1 MKRLPLLLA
10 LTTGLLLGACS
21 EPAPPAP
28 PAESA
33 ATAESAEAQAARLT
47 AWFDEKF
54 EEQLQFSPIG
64 LTFLG
69 RKDRQAE
76 IDDMSVAAEQA
87 LLEWRAATVEELE
100 AGFDY
105 ASLPPALQDSWDI
118 WVYQYEQAR
127 DGVPFRNAGFVFDQM
142 NGPQSLLPTV
152 LISFHAVD
160 EPEDLE
166 ALVARLAESE
176 RATDQLLERA
186 RQASEDGVRTP
197 AFALEGVIEQ
207 ARKVITGAPFTEGEA
222 SDLWADFEAEVTK
235 LLDAEKLSDSDAEA
249 LRQAARLALTE
260 QFQPAYERVIAWAE
274 GELEKAPEVSTG
286 LSGREDG
293 APYYEFLLR
302 VHTTTDLT
310 SDEIHEIGL
319 EEVARLR
326 GEMEAIKEQVGFEGD
341 LQAFFDMLREST
353 DDERFYF
360 PDTDAGRQAY
370 LDEATAAIERIKAE
384 LPNFFG
390 ILPKA
395 DLVVKRVEPFRE
407 QDGAAQHYYPSTP
420 DGSRPG
426 VYYAHLSDMTAMPKR
441 ELEVIAYHEGL
452 PGHHMQIA
460 IAQELEGLPV
470 FRTQAG
476 FNAYSE
482 GWGLYSEWL
491 ATEIDGT
498 YEDPYSEFGRLGSE
512 MWRAVR
518 LVVDTGLHAKDWTED
533 EAFDYFLENAAITEA
548 QARSEVQR
556 YIVMPG
562 QATGYKIG
570 MLKIQELRA
579 KAEAALG
586 EDFDIRA
593 FHDVI
598 LGGGAMP
605 LTILERRVDGWI
617 ADMRQEGVGQGNS

>member
-1 MKRLPLLLA
+1 MKRLPLVLA
-10 LTTGLLLGACS
+10 LACALLLGACS

-28 PAESA
+28 PTEPA
-33 ATAESAEAQAARLT
+33 ADAASVEEEAARLT

-54 EEQLQFSPIG
+54 EEELQFSPLS

-87 LLEWRAATVEELE
+87 QLEWRAATVEELRAE
-100 AGFDY
+100 FDY
-105 ASLPPALQDSWDI
+105 DTLPQELKDSWDI

-127 DGVPFRNAGFVFDQM
+127 DGVPFRFSGFVFDQM
-142 NGPQSLLPTV
+142 SGPQSFLPTL
-152 LISFHAVD
+152 LINFHAVD
-160 EPEDLE
+160 EAEDLE
-166 ALVARLAESE
+166 ALVSRLEESARA
-176 RATDQLLERA
+176 ADQLLDRA
-186 RQASEDGVRTP
+186 RQGSEAGVRTP
-197 AFALEGVIEQ
+197 TFALEGVIEQ

-222 SDLWADFEAEVTK
+222 SDLWADFEAEVAK
-235 LLDAEKLSDSDAEA
+235 LEEAEKLSDADAQA

-260 QFQPAYERVIAWAE
+260 HFQPAYERIIAWAE
-274 GELEKAPEVSTG
+274 GELEKAPEISTG
-286 LSGREDG
+286 LSGQEDG
-293 APYYEFLLR
+293 AAYYDYLLR

-310 SDEIHEIGL
+310 ADEIHEIGL
-319 EEVARLR
+319 SEVARLR
-326 GEMEAIKEQVGFEGD
+326 GEMEAIREEVGFEGD
-341 LQAFFDMLREST
+341 LQAFFDMLRESK

-360 PDTDAGRQAY
+360 PDTDEGRQAY
-370 LDEATAAIERIKAE
+370 IDEATAAIDRIKAE
-384 LPNFFG
+384 LPNYFG

-395 DLVVKRVEPFRE
+395 DLVVKRVEAFRE

-470 FRTQAG
+470 FRTQAN

-491 ATEIDGT
+491 ATEIEGT
-498 YEDPYSEFGRLGSE
+498 YQDPYSRFGRLGSE

-518 LVVDTGLHAKDWTED
+518 LVVDTGLHAKGWTED
-533 EAFDYFLENAAITEA
+533 EAYEYFLENAAITEA

-556 YIVMPG
+556 YIVIPG

-579 KAEAALG
+579 RAEDALG
-586 EDFDIRA
+586 DGFDIRG
-593 FHDVI
+593 FHDVV

-617 ADMRQEGVGQGNS
+617 AAQQAG